1 MMKIE
6 KSGWQGFRLP
16 ESGVAL
22 DTAGRHGDHVFISHA
37 HADHVPRDRKISVFC
52 SAATAELMR
61 VRGFTGEATILEFLK
76 PLELPLC
83 RVTLYPAGHILGS
96 AMIFVETD
104 EGSLLYTGDFRT
116 PPSPT
121 TEGFE
126 SPKQA
131 DYLITEA
138 TFGLPVYRWKSHDE
152 LFGEIR
158 NFATETL
165 AADETPV
172 FLAYNLGKAQE
183 VMHALAPAVD
193 RIMIHGAG
201 YGLCQVYTRF
211 GYDLGH
217 YEAYNRET
225 LAGSVLITP
234 GSSAD
239 SAILN
244 NIRRK
249 KIAYCSGWASND
261 ARRVQLNTDAMI
273 PISDHAD
280 FFELIAFCKRLQP
293 RHVFITHT
301 PNPDV
306 VIRYLS
312 KEGISSSGISSE
324 GKADE

>member
-1 MMKIE
+1 MKIE

-16 ESGVAL
+16 AFSVAL
-22 DTAGRHGDHVFISHA
+22 DAAGLRGDHVFISHA
-37 HADHVPRDRKISVFC
+37 HADHVPRDRKISVYC

-76 PLELPLC
+76 PLDLPRC
-83 RVTLYPAGHILGS
+83 RVTLFPAGHILGS

-126 SPKQA
+126 SPPRA

-152 LFGEIR
+152 LFAEIR

-201 YGLCQVYTRF
+201 FGLCQVYTRF
-211 GYDLGH
+211 GHNLGH

-225 LAGSVLITP
+225 LDGSVLITP
-234 GSSAD
+234 GSTAD
-239 SAILN
+239 SAMLN

-293 RHVFITHT
+293 RHVYITHT

-306 VIRYLS
+306 VMHYLS
-312 KEGISSSGISSE
+312 KEGISSSGLTAE
-324 GKADE
+324 VKADE